1 MIIIIVTTV
10 IAALFNEL
18 NFNNLSIIILIYTR
32 LYLKTIVVILN
43 MTESLKNDNF
53 ESLGLS
59 ENILKGV
66 YSYGFIN
73 PSDIQQKGIGVIT
86 SKKDCILQS
95 QSGTG
100 KTATYLLGTLHNLD
114 EQTKG
119 IQTVII
125 TPTRELAEQVYDV
138 AKKLSKYT
146 NLKIVLCVGGTNIGT
161 FKKEAVQSHL
171 LIGTIGRIY
180 HMMEEK
186 VFSLDKLKQLTL
198 DEADSL
204 LEKKYSNKV
213 YDLIKQ
219 TPQKCQKCFLSAT
232 VNRNLREISKSVL
245 DNPEL
250 VLLKKE
256 DIQVKAI
263 KNFYL
268 DTVEEEYKF
277 DTLLDL
283 YQIISTSHTMIFC
296 NSINK
301 IEFVKNKLEEEG
313 FPTTTIHG
321 GLEQEERSKIVDE
334 FREGKTRILLT
345 TDLLARGIDIP
356 EVKLVINYDLPK
368 NHETFIHRIGRSG
381 RFGKKGV
388 SITFIKMEDFKDKK
402 NFESLITH
410 YDLQMEEVP
419 ENISSYLI

>member
-1 MIIIIVTTV
+1 
-10 IAALFNEL
+10 
-18 NFNNLSIIILIYTR
+18 
-32 LYLKTIVVILN
+32 
-43 MTESLKNDNF
+43 MTDKF
-53 ESLGLS
+53 ENLGLS
-59 ENILKGV
+59 ENILKGI
-66 YSYGFIN
+66 YSYGFID
-73 PSDIQQKGIGVIT
+73 PSEIQTKGIGVIT

-100 KTATYLLGTLHNLD
+100 KTATYLLGTLQNLD
-114 EQTKG
+114 ETKKY
-119 IQTVII
+119 IQSVIV
-125 TPTRELAEQVYDV
+125 TPTRELAEQVYEV
-138 AKKLSKYT
+138 ANKLSKYT
-146 NLKIVLCVGGTNIGT
+146 TINIALCVGGTNIGV
-161 FKKEAVQSHL
+161 FKKKAKKSQL
-171 LIGTIGRIY
+171 IIGTIGRIF
-180 HMMEEK
+180 HMMEDN
-186 VFSLDKLKQLTL
+186 VFTINDLKQLTL
-198 DEADSL
+198 DEADNL
-204 LEKKYSNKV
+204 LDKKFNNKV
-213 YDLIKQ
+213 YELIKM
-219 TPQKCQKCFLSAT
+219 TTSTCQKCFLSAT
-232 VNRNLREISKSVL
+232 VNRNLRDISKTLL

-256 DIQVKAI
+256 QVQVKAI

-277 DTLLDL
+277 DTLIDL

-321 GLEQEERSKIVDE
+321 GLEQNERSKIVNE

-388 SITFIKMEDFKDKK
+388 SITFVKMEDYKDKK
-402 NFESLITH
+402 NFENLISH
-410 YDLQMEEVP
+410 YDLAMDEVP
-419 ENISSYLI
+419 ENISSYLT

>member
-1 MIIIIVTTV
+1 MTDSPK
-10 IAALFNEL
+10 NE
-18 NFNNLSIIILIYTR
+18 NF
-32 LYLKTIVVILN
+32 
-43 MTESLKNDNF
+43 D
-53 ESLGLS
+53 SLGLS

-66 YSYGFIN
+66 YSYGFVD
-73 PSDIQQKGIGVIT
+73 PSDIQKKGIGVIT
-86 SKKDCILQS
+86 SKKDCVLQS

-100 KTATYLLGTLHNLD
+100 KTATYLLGTLQNLD
-114 EQTKG
+114 ESKNK
-119 IQTVII
+119 IQSVII
-125 TPTRELAEQVYDV
+125 TPTRELAEQVCEV

-146 NLKIVLCVGGTNIGT
+146 EIKMVLCVGGTNIGK
-161 FKKEAVQSHL
+161 FKKQAKTAHL
-171 LIGTIGRIY
+171 LIGTIGRVY
-180 HMMEEK
+180 HMMEEN
-186 VFSLDKLKQLTL
+186 VFSIDELKQLTL
-198 DEADSL
+198 DEADNL

-213 YDLIKQ
+213 FDLIRK
-219 TPQKCQKCFLSAT
+219 TPETCQKCFLSAT
-232 VNRNLREISKSVL
+232 VNRNLRDVSKKL
-245 DNPEL
+245 LKEPNL

-256 DIQVKAI
+256 EVQVKAI

-277 DTLLDL
+277 DTLIDL

-321 GLEQEERSKIVDE
+321 GLDQEERSKIVNE
-334 FREGKTRILLT
+334 FRDGKTRILLT

-388 SITFIKMEDFKDKK
+388 SITFVKMEDYKDKRILK
-402 NFESLITH
+402 VLLLIMI
-410 YDLQMEEVP
+410 YRWKRFQRIFQV
-419 ENISSYLI
+419 I